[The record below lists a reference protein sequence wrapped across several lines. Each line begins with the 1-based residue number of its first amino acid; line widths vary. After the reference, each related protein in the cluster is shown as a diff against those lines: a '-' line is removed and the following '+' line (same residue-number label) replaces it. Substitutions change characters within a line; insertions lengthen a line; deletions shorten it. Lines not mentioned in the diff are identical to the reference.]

1 MLTVTVSLG
10 IWQIQRLHWKQGL
23 LAEIDR
29 AEAAPPV
36 PMPANP
42 APFEKVE
49 ITGALRADLTVR
61 YGTEVRSG
69 PTGPVLGSQVVM
81 PLERPG
87 APPVLVDRGWAPDD
101 LVLPVLRGPVTVT
114 GYVRPGESGSPFA
127 PGPDL
132 ARRRFWSLDP
142 VAIGAALGLP
152 TLAPYTI
159 VVLGSATTV
168 PEPAHALPRP
178 SNDHLGYAGTWFGLA
193 ACLAVVFTLFV
204 RKALRA

>member
-1 MLTVTVSLG
+1 MFAVTVSLG
-10 IWQIQRLHWKQGL
+10 VWQIQRLHWKQGL

-36 PMPANP
+36 PMPAHP
-42 APFEKVE
+42 VPFEKVE
-49 ITGALRADLTVR
+49 ITGVLRTDLAVR

-69 PTGPVLGSQVVM
+69 ATGPVLGSQVVV
-81 PLERPG
+81 PLERSGQPL
-87 APPVLVDRGWAPDD
+87 VLVDRGWAPDD
-101 LVLPVLRGPVTVT
+101 ATLPNPPVPISVT
-114 GYVRPGESGSPFA
+114 GYVRPAESGSPFA

-142 VAIGAALGLP
+142 AAIGAALGLP

-159 VVLGSATTV
+159 VALGPATDV

-178 SNDHLGYAGTWFGLA
+178 SNDHLGYAGTWFGLS
-193 ACLAVVFTLFV
+193 ACLLVVFTLFV